1 MKATLVVA
9 FLGFN
14 KNSKII
20 KMEKLNFEQKLAL
33 AAGTFILAAILLYS
47 IPINLDYSFSYFFN
61 KENKEKIIEL
71 NNKKYSGRM
80 IKSPLKYIR
89 YVFVH
94 PPTSSGDIP
103 RPCYFNESYYS
114 NLNEQGYDFTLDKY
128 EGYKNNQLECIV
140 NNPTNPEFSA
150 REDTL
155 RMLIG
160 KFNSN

>member
-33 AAGTFILAAILLYS
+33 VVGTFVLAGILLYS
-47 IPINLDYSFSYFFN
+47 IPVNLDYSFSYFFK

-71 NNKKYSGRM
+71 NNKKYLGKM
-80 IKSPLKYIR
+80 IKGPLN
-89 YVFVH
+89 YVHYMFVH
-94 PPTSSGDIP
+94 PPENLDNLP
-103 RPCYFNESYYS
+103 RPSYFSESYYS
-114 NLNEQGYDFTLDKY
+114 NLNEQGYDFTLDEY
-128 EGYKNNQLECIV
+128 ESYKDDQLEGIV
-140 NNPTNPEFSA
+140 NEPTNSEFSA

-155 RMLIG
+155 RMLIE
-160 KFNSN
+160 KYNSN